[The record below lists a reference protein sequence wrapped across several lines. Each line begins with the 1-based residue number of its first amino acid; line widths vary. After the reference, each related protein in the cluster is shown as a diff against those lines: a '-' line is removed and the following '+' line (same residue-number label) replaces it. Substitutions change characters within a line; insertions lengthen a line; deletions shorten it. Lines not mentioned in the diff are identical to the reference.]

1 MPADRT
7 ETNRANAGR
16 STGPR
21 SAAGKARSA
30 QNAVRHG
37 LAVPVLA
44 DPEVSLE
51 VWELAQRLS
60 AHDGDAE
67 LALAVAEAQ
76 VDVRRIRTLR
86 HAPIAHALERFAT
99 REPVVEA
106 KAFRLLEKGTDAMM
120 KNQLDRAEVLI
131 GSAHA
136 MLLTPVEDPCEREAA
151 VLRNLPD
158 NSPSWTATNDGPSRG
173 ANSQS
178 VLLMR
183 CSWRGPPLSRRSQG
197 RGPIHSLCNA
207 RSLPNVDRS
216 DARGGLG

>member
-37 LAVPVLA
+37 LAVPVRA

-51 VWELAQRLS
+51 VRELAQRLS

-86 HAPIAHALERFAT
+86 HALIAHALERFAT
-99 REPVVEA
+99 RESVVEA
-106 KAFRLLEKGTDAMM
+106 KALGLLEKATDAMM

-136 MLLTPVEDPCEREAA
+136 MLTPVEDPCEREAA
-151 VLRNLPD
+151 VLRNLSGQLAKLD
-158 NSPSWTATNDGPSRG
+158 RYERRA
-173 ANSQS
+173 
-178 VLLMR
+178 V
-183 CSWRGPPLSRRSQG
+183 SRRKFAIRALDAVQLARTTIVPSQ
-197 RGPIHSLCNA
+197 
-207 RSLPNVDRS
+207 
-216 DARGGLG
+216 LGQRTNS

>member
-86 HAPIAHALERFAT
+86 HVLIAHALERFAT

-106 KAFRLLEKGTDAMM
+106 TAFGLLEKATDAMM

-151 VLRNLPD
+151 VLRNLSGQLAKLD
-158 NSPSWTATNDGPSRG
+158 RYERRAVSRRKF
-173 ANSQS
+173 AIRALDAVHLARTTIVPSQS
-178 VLLMR
+178 GQR
-183 CSWRGPPLSRRSQG
+183 TNSWPMQ
-197 RGPIHSLCNA
+197 CQEFA
-207 RSLPNVDRS
+207 
-216 DARGGLG
+216 